1 MFYTSSP
8 SSNESLSS
16 DTSAIQ
22 IGPKKELVHKTKES
36 VFLIK
41 LMPISK
47 FFDET
52 ELVQIDLYVMS
63 NFEHEAVSF
72 HTLKGN

>member
-1 MFYTSSP
+1 M
-8 SSNESLSS
+8 
-16 DTSAIQ
+16 
-22 IGPKKELVHKTKES
+22 HKTKES

-41 LMPISK
+41 LMSISK

>member
-1 MFYTSSP
+1 M
-8 SSNESLSS
+8 
-16 DTSAIQ
+16 
-22 IGPKKELVHKTKES
+22 HKTKES
-36 VFLIK
+36 VILIR
-41 LMPISK
+41 LMTISK